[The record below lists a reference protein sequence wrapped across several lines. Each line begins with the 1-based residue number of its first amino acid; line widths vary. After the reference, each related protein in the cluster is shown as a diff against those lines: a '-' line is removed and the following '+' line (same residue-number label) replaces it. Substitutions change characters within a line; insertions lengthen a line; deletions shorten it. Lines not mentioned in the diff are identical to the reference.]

1 MKREKNDMEEEFHR
15 YLWILSDRF
24 SAVWE
29 VIDPAPFTVELYTQN
44 EGYLTLRDFQVIGF
58 VSALLSPS

>member
-1 MKREKNDMEEEFHR
+1 MEEEYD

-24 SAVWE
+24 SVVWE